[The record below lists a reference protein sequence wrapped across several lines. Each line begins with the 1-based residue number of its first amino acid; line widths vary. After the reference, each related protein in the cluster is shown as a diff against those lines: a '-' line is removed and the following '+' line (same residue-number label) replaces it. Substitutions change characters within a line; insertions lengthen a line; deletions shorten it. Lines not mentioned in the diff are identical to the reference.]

1 MEICTSRALSNLPWH
16 GRIFTPYHTR
26 LPWIQRA
33 SNLGFNPGGLHY
45 TNSSVRLFKSE
56 EASSYTSRYV
66 KAESDDFITTED
78 SKSVDQINSIEAV
91 QSRSSEQDDDYDST
105 AKNEDAE
112 VNPLSEIRAQ
122 LSNLFEELDIEF
134 DPENLSSLIALG
146 GGAAVALWLT
156 SAVVGAIDAIPLF
169 PKLMEVVGLGYT
181 LWFSTR
187 YLLFKRNRD
196 ELALKVEELKKNVL
210 GSDRD

>member
-1 MEICTSRALSNLPWH
+1 M
-16 GRIFTPYHTR
+16 
-26 LPWIQRA
+26 
-33 SNLGFNPGGLHY
+33 
-45 TNSSVRLFKSE
+45 
-56 EASSYTSRYV
+56 
-66 KAESDDFITTED
+66 KAESDDFVTTED

-112 VNPLSEIRAQ
+112 VNPLSEIRGQ